1 MTRVVIVEDHPI
13 VREGIKRLLPA
24 PEFTVVG
31 EASDGEEALNTIRTA
46 PCDLVILDISLPKKD
61 GMDVL
66 KSVRAEMPALPV
78 LVMSVHSE
86 DDYAA
91 YCLRAGAAGYVT
103 KGAGTSDL
111 LLALRKVA
119 RGSRYTSPA
128 LAEKIALGMLDQ
140 RDRPAKEILSRREFQ
155 ILTMIS
161 WGRTVTEIA
170 RELNLSVKTVSTYR
184 SRLLEKLSLR
194 NNGELTRYAIRQKVE
209 PPPVSVPAVSVTGA
223 TESVAS

>member
-31 EASDGEEALNTIRTA
+31 EASDGEEALNTIRTS

-66 KSVRAEMPALPV
+66 KSIRAEMPALPV

-86 DDYAA
+86 DDYAG
-91 YCLRAGAAGYVT
+91 YCFRAGAAGYVM
-103 KGAGTSDL
+103 KDARTSDL
-111 LLALRKVA
+111 LYALRKVA
-119 RGSRYTSPA
+119 RGSRYTSPE
-128 LAEKIALGMLDQ
+128 LAEKIALGMLD
-140 RDRPAKEILSRREFQ
+140 RKDRPAKEILSRREFQ

-194 NNGELTRYAIRQKVE
+194 NNGELTRYAIRHQVE
-209 PPPVSVPAVSVTGA
+209 PPPMPPTVDTVTA
-223 TESVAS
+223 ASESVAS